1 MFCWFLNEQN
11 ISQIIIARNRLCNQL
26 KFSLFCLNML
36 CFCSVFHLSCHLFEM
51 VFIPPF
57 VGGDVTGTQAWTLH
71 HINWLLFDNH
81 TYTVCHHPLPCNASA
96 CYPSNVYVM
105 YNTYQFPI
113 IRDSLTPPPEMRK
126 LYHLLIQFT
135 PIIVKSNTECDNVLF
150 IHCKL
155 PIKVLPSICSA
166 FSIKH
171 FVKQFSVLWNT
182 HSYQWWWG

>member
-11 ISQIIIARNRLCNQL
+11 ISQIIIARNRLYNQL

-36 CFCSVFHLSCHLFEM
+36 CFSFVFHLSCHLFEM

-81 TYTVCHHPLPCNASA
+81 TYTVRHHPLLCNASA

-113 IRDSLTPPPEMRK
+113 IRDSLTHPQRWESCITYLSSLHPLLSKVTPNVTMSF
-126 LYHLLIQFT
+126 LYIANCQ
-135 PIIVKSNTECDNVLF
+135 
-150 IHCKL
+150 
-155 PIKVLPSICSA
+155 
-166 FSIKH
+166 
-171 FVKQFSVLWNT
+171 
-182 HSYQWWWG
+182 